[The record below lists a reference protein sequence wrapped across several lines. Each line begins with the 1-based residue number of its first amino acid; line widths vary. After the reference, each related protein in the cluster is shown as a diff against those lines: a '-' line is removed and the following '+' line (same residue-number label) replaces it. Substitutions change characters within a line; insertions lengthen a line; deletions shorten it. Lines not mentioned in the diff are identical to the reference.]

1 MIAQFVQDPSYSPPD
16 NDSGPDPSLNVLI
29 VSTEKPDQGS
39 TTGSGFY
46 DDIWVNIT
54 ATPSSNYVFSHWQ
67 GVGFEYALSVNTR
80 VYVFKD
86 LEVTAHFEFVSDAEH
101 SLFVTSNNEEFGLA
115 YGSGTFKNSWASI
128 RAVPNEGFTFAGWEG
143 EGIIDLFSKETQI
156 FVNSTK
162 EAIAHFQRK
171 SVFKDSTEL
180 GS

>member
-1 MIAQFVQDPSYSPPD
+1 MIAQFVQDPSYSEPD

-67 GVGFEYALSVNTR
+67 GEGIENSLSENTR
-80 VYVFKD
+80 VYVDKD

-115 YGSGTFKNSWASI
+115 YGSGTLKI
-128 RAVPNEGFTFAGWEG
+128 
-143 EGIIDLFSKETQI
+143 
-156 FVNSTK
+156 
-162 EAIAHFQRK
+162 
-171 SVFKDSTEL
+171 L
-180 GS
+180 GPV